1 MAKNKMRTSVTLG
14 TKNTPAEPITEPL
27 LSDSQSLIERGKA
40 ELYKNGWDRL
50 GVSIEL
56 EGAAQL
62 PEPTDI
68 IGVTEQGVGLDYEGV
83 VTSYSISVT
92 KTNTRLSVDLERP
105 IL

>member
-1 MAKNKMRTSVTLG
+1 MRTVVTIG
-14 TKNTPAEPITEPL
+14 TKNSSAEPITEPL
-27 LSDSQSLIERGKA
+27 LSDMQSLIERGKA
-40 ELYKNGWDRL
+40 ELYQKFCDRL
-50 GVSIEL
+50 NVSIEL

-92 KTNTRLSVDLERP
+92 KTNTKLSVDLERP